1 MNSLIEKEKKIIEEF
16 SILETLEEKYIY
28 LIEIGKNLPLI
39 NNQYLIDQY
48 IIDNCQSK
56 IWMKLNIKKKKL
68 IIKAY
73 TEALLPKGILFLIIR
88 IYSNSN
94 INDIIN
100 YNNNFFK
107 KIGFQNFLSPL
118 RSNGIF
124 NIINNIKLFIL
135 NFFLKKK

>member
-16 SILETLEEKYIY
+16 SFLETLEEKYIY
-28 LIEIGKNLPLI
+28 LIEIGKKLPLI
-39 NNQYLIDQY
+39 NNQYLIDKY

-56 IWMKLNIKKKKL
+56 IWMILNIKKKKL

-88 IYSNSN
+88 IYSNSY

-100 YNNNFFK
+100 YNNNFLK
-107 KIGFQNFLSPL
+107 KIGLKNFLSPL
-118 RSNGIF
+118 RSNGIL
-124 NIINNIKLFIL
+124 NIINKIKLFIL
-135 NFFLKKK
+135 NNY